1 VDPSERQEPPA
12 TQEPAA
18 RGPGKAPGRLALA
31 FGVAAALSCWN
42 PLAAPFALIVGVGA
56 AVMGFRA
63 LRRGGRRVAASAAAL
78 GVLAA
83 LASVAVLV
91 LTASAVGIEQGGE
104 TVVEG
109 RSAQEMDRV
118 LDDAARRTREAR
130 DRARAELDKLS
141 APDAGPPPRPR
152 P

>member
-1 VDPSERQEPPA
+1 VQASEREPPVA
-12 TQEPAA
+12 EEPSAP
-18 RGPGKAPGRLALA
+18 RPGRAPGRLALA

-42 PLAAPFALIVGVGA
+42 PLAAPFALVVGVGA

-78 GVLAA
+78 GVVAA
-83 LASVAVLV
+83 VASVAVLA
-91 LTASAVGIEQGGE
+91 LTASAVGVEQGGE

-109 RSAQEMDRV
+109 RSTEEMDRV
-118 LDDAARRTREAR
+118 LDDAARRTQEAR
-130 DRARAELDKLS
+130 DRARGELDKLS
-141 APDAGPPPRPR
+141 APDAGVPPRAR